1 MKYFWRISSYLK
13 KHLSVVILVTVVLA
27 IIIGVI
33 FNLPKLNSLTTPLTI
48 LIVFP
53 MMIGLRFQ
61 DIFSLKDVKV
71 QLITQIVNFALI
83 PFIGYG
89 LAIFF
94 LHNQIELA
102 FGLLLV
108 ALLPTSG
115 GMTISWTGFAKG
127 NVQAAIKMTIIGL
140 FLGSLCA
147 PFYINFLMGE
157 TISIPIS
164 RVIELIFVIVIIPMI
179 VGQLTRIILVGRY
192 SEQSFNKEVKPKL
205 PALSV
210 WGLIGLIFVAIALKA
225 KSIVSEPSIIIQILI
240 PLVLFYSVIYLLSS
254 VVGKFFLIR
263 EDAVALVFG
272 TALRSLSI
280 ALVMTLT
287 VFGKKG
293 AEIALLISLAYV
305 IQIQSASW
313 YLKLADNIFRSVES
327 HKVIPGKVS

>member
-33 FNLPKLNSLTTPLTI
+33 FN
-48 LIVFP
+48 

-94 LHNQIELA
+94 LQNQIELA

-313 YLKLADNIFRSVES
+313 YLKLADNIFRS
-327 HKVIPGKVS
+327 KVS